1 MVFGL
6 YSGIHAV
13 AQGICDR
20 SWHKVRCSTVGAI
33 RRGTAR
39 APKRAHTRRER
50 KKERER
56 ERDGEHTWA
65 PYMYNHEPLDTC
77 LRPRCEEVQ
86 VPSSSMPEHPAWPAR
101 RAVPPLS
108 PHLSPP
114 HTTSPPASNANF
126 PSLSLFGFIAHPRPS
141 ARGTVQSVQFNSPRG
156 SIKIW
161 MCP

>member
-1 MVFGL
+1 MTGHGTK
-6 YSGIHAV
+6 YGAV
-13 AQGICDR
+13 LLR
-20 SWHKVRCSTVGAI
+20 VGAI

-39 APKRAHTRRER
+39 RAHTRTHTPLQAAIGRQLGELGTQHPRGTQHLGTVPVQTRATRDER
-50 KKERER
+50 ASS
-56 ERDGEHTWA
+56 GA
-65 PYMYNHEPLDTC
+65 VMY
-77 LRPRCEEVQ
+77 RY
-86 VPSSSMPEHPAWPAR
+86 SSTSLPGHPAWPAR
-101 RAVPPLS
+101 RAAPLS
-108 PHLSPP
+108 PHLTPP